1 MSHQF
6 ERVPYTKL
14 NSRQRE
20 NYNFQK
26 VSAVL
31 ADYGFSTIRL
41 SSDWQGA
48 DFIAQHLDG
57 TTFLKV
63 QLKPRLTLEKK
74 YMHRDL
80 HVCFPSG
87 HDWYLFP
94 HDELVRAVLDD
105 STVGQSA
112 SWERGGYS
120 YPTLSKKMKQRL
132 APYRL
137 PGTSTEGLSVDADA
151 RAGDNAIRAAG
162 KRSLRSGA

>member
-1 MSHQF
+1 MRHRF
-6 ERVPYTKL
+6 ERVSYTKL

-57 TTFLKV
+57 KRFLKV
-63 QLKPRLTLEKK
+63 QLKPRLTMEKK
-74 YMHRDL
+74 YMNREL
-80 HVCFPSG
+80 HVCFPDG
-87 HDWYLFP
+87 GDWYLFP
-94 HDELVRAVLDD
+94 HDDLVRAVLAE
-105 STVGQSA
+105 STVGQSI
-112 SWERGGYS
+112 SWKKGGYS
-120 YPTLSKKMKQRL
+120 YPTLSKRMMQRL

-137 PGTSTEGLSVDADA
+137 PGTSTEGLSVDSNAHA
-151 RAGDNAIRAAG
+151 RNSGTRVKR
-162 KRSLRSGA
+162 KRSLRNGG